1 MLTAVIVGT
10 ITAVLIIGQA
20 WLLSHIIVGVTG
32 DNQVLGDVIFALTA
46 LAGIFLGRFFLAWL
60 SEVIAV
66 RASGSAKAQLRQ
78 AAMTAVVN
86 QGVSAVKPSD
96 IAVIATRGIDALDSY
111 FARYLPQLVLAV
123 IVPIT
128 VLVVIFTQD
137 ILSALIV
144 AVTIPLIPIF
154 MILIGLYT
162 QAKVERQWETLS
174 KLSGHFLDLVAGLP
188 TLKIFNRAQAQVKVI
203 ARVGDEYRS
212 STMGVLR
219 ISFLSSLALEL
230 LATLS
235 VALVAVSIGLRL
247 AEGQIDY
254 RVGLFVLLLAPEVYL
269 PLRLIGQHFHA
280 AAEGLGAA
288 DRLFTIIESQPYLN
302 GGDSKIPESEMDAL
316 HIRVTNLEVKYPGSE
331 YPALAEANF
340 TAEQGTITAI
350 VGHSGS
356 GKTTLLRALGGLVP
370 STRGSIEIASIP
382 IEQLDLT
389 QWRSLVSWLPQSA
402 HLFSSDLSTHPTIRT
417 VVDLQSIHS
426 DEQIWAALS
435 TAQVA
440 AEIRPLGLDC
450 ELDAQG
456 LGLSGGQLQRLALAR
471 AVITHPKVLLL
482 DEPTAA
488 LDSASE
494 IAFAQSL
501 IEVASLGT
509 IVIVVAHRP
518 ALMEIAHQVIRVE
531 SRNFTQGIQGLP
543 TAHDVNLVM
552 PSGARGW

>member
-1 MLTAVIVGT
+1 MLIAVIVGT

-60 SEVIAV
+60 SEVVAV

-86 QGVSAVKPSD
+86 QGVSSVKPSD
-96 IAVIATRGIDALDSY
+96 IAVLATRGIDALDSY

-188 TLKIFNRAQAQVKVI
+188 TLKIFGRAQAQVKVI

-288 DRLFTIIESQPYLN
+288 DRLFAIIESQPYLK

-316 HIRVTNLEVKYPGSE
+316 HIRVTNLEVKYPGTE

-340 TAEQGTITAI
+340 TAEPGTITAI

-370 STRGSIEIASIP
+370 ATRGGIEIASIP
-382 IEQLDLT
+382 IEQLDLP

-402 HLFSSDLSTHPTIRT
+402 HLFSADLSTHPTIRS

-440 AEIRPLGLDC
+440 AEVRPLGLDC

-518 ALMEIAHQVIRVE
+518 ALMEIASQVIRVE
-531 SRNFTQGIQGLP
+531 SHSFAQSVQGLP